1 MCLTIKTT
9 FHKKGK
15 PIVAERSILV
25 YKMLERYMGK
35 KYNNQYHTPYMGT
48 PINFCDEGDNM
59 YFYKT
64 TRLQKDLS
72 LSPCSSDKYI
82 SKGIHSFSDK
92 KTAIDEVNMYNE
104 GSLYRMSMHYAVI
117 PKGSKFFIGSDGDI
131 VSTNLVVFKRKK
143 DYDKNKKLFGRTYEL
158 GRYLT
163 EFWHED
169 CKSK

>member
-1 MCLTIKTT
+1 MCLTIKDT

-15 PIVAERSILV
+15 PLVAERSILV
-25 YKMLERYMGK
+25 YKMLERYAGK

-59 YFYKT
+59 YFYKA
-64 TRLQKDLS
+64 TRLQKDS
-72 LSPCSSDKYI
+72 IYI

-158 GRYLT
+158 GRYLMD
-163 EFWHED
+163 FWHED

>member
-1 MCLTIKTT
+1 MEGTPL
-9 FHKKGK
+9 
-15 PIVAERSILV
+15 VAEHSILV
-25 YKMLERYMGK
+25 YKILERYMGK

-64 TRLQKDLS
+64 TRLQKDLTNT
-72 LSPCSSDKYI
+72 YI
-82 SKGIHSFSDK
+82 SKGIHSFFDK
-92 KTAIDEVNMYNE
+92 KTAIDDVNTYNE
-104 GSLYRMSMHYAVI
+104 AELFRMSIHYAVI
-117 PKGSKFFIGSDGDI
+117 PKGSKFYIGEDGDI

-158 GRYLT
+158 GRYLMD
-163 EFWHED
+163 FRHKD

>member
-9 FHKKGK
+9 FHKEGK

-35 KYNNQYHTPYMGT
+35 GYNNKYHTPFVGKT
-48 PINFCDEGDNM
+48 INFCDEGDNM

-72 LSPCSSDKYI
+72 AYDSNKYI
-82 SKGIHSFSDK
+82 SKGIHSFFDK
-92 KTAIDEVNMYNE
+92 KTAIDEADAYDERV
-104 GSLYRMSMHYAVI
+104 YRMSIHYAVI
-117 PKGSKFFIGSDGDI
+117 PKGSKFYIGDDGDI

-158 GRYLT
+158 GRYLMD
-163 EFWHED
+163 FWHED

>member
-1 MCLTIKTT
+1 MCLTIKDT

-15 PIVAERSILV
+15 PLVAERSILV
-25 YKMLERYMGK
+25 YKMLERYAGK
-35 KYNNQYHTPYMGT
+35 KYNSLYHTPYMGT

-64 TRLQKDLS
+64 TRLQKDS
-72 LSPCSSDKYI
+72 IYI
-82 SKGIHSFSDK
+82 NKGIHSFSDK

-104 GSLYRMSMHYAVI
+104 GELYRMSMHYAVI
-117 PKGSKFFIGSDGDI
+117 PKGSKFYIGDDGDI

-158 GRYLT
+158 GRYLMD
-163 EFWHED
+163 FWHED

>member
-15 PIVAERSILV
+15 PLVAERNILV
-25 YKMLERYMGK
+25 YKMLERYIGK
-35 KYNNQYHTPYMGT
+35 KYNNQYHTPFMGT

-59 YFYKT
+59 YFYKA
-64 TRLQKDLS
+64 TRLQKNEYD
-72 LSPCSSDKYI
+72 SDYCI
-82 SKGIHSFSDK
+82 SKGIHSFFDK
-92 KTAIDEVNMYNE
+92 PTAINEVNAYDE
-104 GSLYRMSMHYAVI
+104 RIYRMSMHYAVI

-158 GRYLT
+158 GRYLMD
-163 EFWHED
+163 FWHED